1 MISQRTHAFDVIVRV
16 FAERFRGRA
25 ASEELQVLVHGGRAD
40 WEQIIGHASAQYVLP
55 ALGAA
60 MQDLALIEPQ
70 TELGGFLEAVHG
82 ANLERN
88 SAFRDEL
95 ATAVGILNRVGV
107 VPALLKGA
115 IRLADGLYPN
125 HGWRLLRDLDLLVP
139 TAAIRDALRAF
150 QEAGYAS
157 CRWDKE
163 LRREGGQC
171 QIDLHRELFFGPRQI
186 RLLRGAKVLDG
197 ARIVEFAGGRVR
209 IPSIEHQLVH
219 LVAHSQIR
227 HLGHALGRIGLRDR
241 LEAAALVHRGN
252 EAIDWEAVFAR
263 FVAVGYRRPLLS
275 LLLSLKDG
283 GLCAVPVKDRV
294 DTLTALQQ
302 RRIALQARSAALGY
316 IGSRVGWW
324 ASALGSQ
331 IKRDGAQRKG
341 ITNLKRLF
349 SEAGAIRKITQAF
362 LDRAEHLVHGFAPL
376 SWFFNP

>member
-1 MISQRTHAFDVIVRV
+1 MWAGQGVAPRVRAVPDRSSQRAV
-16 FAERFRGRA
+16 FCTSADTSA
-25 ASEELQVLVHGGRAD
+25 A
-40 WEQIIGHASAQYVLP
+40 
-55 ALGAA
+55 
-60 MQDLALIEPQ
+60 
-70 TELGGFLEAVHG
+70 
-82 ANLERN
+82 
-88 SAFRDEL
+88 
-95 ATAVGILNRVGV
+95 
-107 VPALLKGA
+107 
-115 IRLADGLYPN
+115 
-125 HGWRLLRDLDLLVP
+125 
-139 TAAIRDALRAF
+139 
-150 QEAGYAS
+150 
-157 CRWDKE
+157 
-163 LRREGGQC
+163 
-171 QIDLHRELFFGPRQI
+171 
-186 RLLRGAKVLDG
+186 GAKVLDG
-197 ARIVEFAGGRVR
+197 ASIVEFAGGRVR

-241 LEAAALVHRGN
+241 LEAAALVHWGN

-376 SWFFNP
+376 SWFFTP